1 MAARAGHYVD
11 VLLKI
16 YAKCVDGQE
25 QEMNDRILKGLR
37 EEDDAVPDHPEEWNG
52 DGAPSSGALS

>member
-1 MAARAGHYVD
+1 VD

-25 QEMNDRILKGLR
+25 AEMNDRILRSLG
-37 EEDDAVPDHPEEWNG
+37 EHP
-52 DGAPSSGALS
+52 